1 MILLTGL
8 TDYVMRNILR
18 SSFTS
23 RARQLGLRLHGL
35 VYPEIFAAHR
45 SLLESELGMTSEP
58 QDLVRLAD
66 LGSPRLERVHFR
78 ANLYQRSRVNC
89 RTYRAKRRNSG
100 AEGATPLA
108 IKLKFEAA
116 LCFGKLGGMFGWEH
130 SLGAE
135 YFNGL
140 EQSDYVQTKCL
151 PYLKKMRPSAVVSA
165 SSDGFPDTPWLVAAG
180 LLGIPRAVWM
190 RSWDNITT
198 KCELV
203 PDAELFLVWSEL
215 MERELRHYFPGYGHR
230 RVLRIGTP
238 QFDGHHDLANIIP
251 RKEFCARMGLDPN
264 RPIVLYCTGGTH
276 ICQNEHLVIQQVCEA
291 VENLNSTPKPQLLVR
306 LHPYFW
312 DTNIDFYHTISPSV
326 TFWPKRE
333 EAVQRFNRTSAG
345 LLDDYKVMLSSFYH
359 QAVNVNIASTV
370 TLDSAV
376 YDRPTVCIA
385 YDGPQNLP
393 RWLSVSRFYR
403 YYEHFIQ
410 VMKTGAVDVVW
421 NEPSLRV
428 ALTRALSAPDARSA
442 ERKRLV
448 ELECGQ
454 VDGQAGWRLAD
465 VLHQLDKSTNA
476 APPISEL
483 KAAS

>member
-8 TDYVMRNILR
+8 TDYVMRNLLR
-18 SSFTS
+18 SSFAA
-23 RARQLGLRLHGL
+23 RARQLGLRLHGM
-35 VYPEIFAAHR
+35 VYPEIFESYR
-45 SLLESELGMTSEP
+45 SLLASEIGMTSEP
-58 QDLVRLAD
+58 QDLVRLSD
-66 LGSPRLERVHFR
+66 LGNPRLERVHFR

-100 AEGATPLA
+100 AERVTPLA
-108 IKLKFEAA
+108 LKLKFEAA
-116 LCFGKLGGMFGWEH
+116 LCFGKIGGMLGWEH
-130 SLGAE
+130 GLSEE
-135 YFNGL
+135 YFKGL
-140 EQSDYVQTKCL
+140 EQTEYVQTRCL
-151 PYLKKMRPSAVVSA
+151 PYLKKLRPAALISA

-203 PDAELFLVWSEL
+203 PDAELFFVWSEL
-215 MERELRHYFPGYGHR
+215 MERELSHYFPGYAQR
-230 RVLRIGTP
+230 RMVRLGTP
-238 QFDGHHDLANIIP
+238 QFDGHRDPANLIP
-251 RKEFCARMGLDPN
+251 RQEFCARMGLDPN

-291 VENLNSTPKPQLLVR
+291 VESLDLTPKPQLLVR

-312 DTNIDFYHTISPSV
+312 DTNIDFYHTISSSV
-326 TFWPKRE
+326 TFWPQRE
-333 EAVQRFNRTSAG
+333 EAGARFNRTSSG
-345 LLDDYKVMLSSFYH
+345 LLDDYQVMLSSFYH

-376 YDRPTVCIA
+376 FDRPTVCIA
-385 YDGPQNLP
+385 YDGPQKLP

-410 VMKTGAVDVVW
+410 VLKTGAVDVVW
-421 NEPSLRV
+421 NEASLRD
-428 ALTRALSAPDARSA
+428 ALARALSAPDARRA

-448 ELECGQ
+448 ELECGI
-454 VDGQAGWRLAD
+454 VDGNAGSRLAD
-465 VLHQLDKSTNA
+465 AFHQLETASGATA
-476 APPISEL
+476 AVAEL
-483 KAAS
+483 QAVS

>member
-1 MILLTGL
+1 MILLAGL
-8 TDYVMRNILR
+8 TDYVMRNLLR
-18 SSFTS
+18 SSFAA
-23 RARQLGLRLHGL
+23 RARQSGLRLHGM
-35 VYPEIFAAHR
+35 VYPEIFQAYR
-45 SLLESELGMTSEP
+45 GLLESEIGMTSEP
-58 QDLVRLAD
+58 QDLVQLSD
-66 LGSPRLERVHFR
+66 LGMPRLERVHFR

-89 RTYRAKRRNSG
+89 RTFRAKRRNSE
-100 AEGATPLA
+100 AERATSLA
-108 IKLKFEAA
+108 VKLKFEAA
-116 LCFGKLGGMFGWEH
+116 LCFGKIGGMLGWEH
-130 SLGAE
+130 ALGEE
-135 YFNGL
+135 YFKGL
-140 EQSDYVQTKCL
+140 EQSEYVQSRCI
-151 PYLKKMRPSAVVSA
+151 PYLRKLRPAALVSA

-203 PDAELFLVWSEL
+203 PDAELFFVWSDL
-215 MERELRHYFPGYGHR
+215 MERELRHYFPGYAHR
-230 RVLRIGTP
+230 RILRIGTP
-238 QFDGHHDLANIIP
+238 QFDGHHDPVNLIP

-291 VENLNSTPKPQLLVR
+291 VESLDFKPKPQLLVR

-312 DTNIDFYHTISPSV
+312 DTNIDFYHTISSSV

-333 EAVQRFNRTSAG
+333 EAAERFNRTSAG
-345 LLDDYKVMLSSFYH
+345 LLDDYQVMLSSFYH

-376 YDRPTVCIA
+376 YDRPTICIA
-385 YDGPQNLP
+385 YDGPQQLP

-410 VMKTGAVDVVW
+410 VLKTSAVDVVW
-421 NEPSLRV
+421 NEPALRD
-428 ALTRALSAPDARSA
+428 ALARALSRPDARRN
-442 ERKRLV
+442 ERKQLV

-454 VDGQAGWRLAD
+454 VDGKAGWRLAD
-465 VLHQLDKSTNA
+465 ALHQLDTAGDATRSLSA
-476 APPISEL
+476 L